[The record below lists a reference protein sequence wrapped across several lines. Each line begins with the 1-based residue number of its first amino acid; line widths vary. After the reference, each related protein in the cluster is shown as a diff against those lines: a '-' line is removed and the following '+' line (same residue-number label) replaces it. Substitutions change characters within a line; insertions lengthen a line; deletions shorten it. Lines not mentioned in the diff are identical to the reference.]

1 MFCVPLYFFCIY
13 QINVAS
19 ACGLYRKNVSR
30 TTQKVLK
37 SLTFKQ
43 ISLLYILFSICL
55 SFFFFFV
62 VFWTSEISFI
72 YFARRLAFCFP
83 NFLAHSSFSIFRFFG
98 FSHFHL
104 PCYFRTHL
112 TRGTDRKLRRTVARR
127 PLCIVP
133 WSDYILVIV
142 LVYKDRCY
150 IPLYCPSRRW
160 RAIDATKDALKTP
173 TASIFVQHIES
184 QRKRW
189 RWRRRL
195 RCRYRRI
202 GGYIC
207 R

>member
-1 MFCVPLYFFCIY
+1 M
-13 QINVAS
+13 
-19 ACGLYRKNVSR
+19 
-30 TTQKVLK
+30 
-37 SLTFKQ
+37 
-43 ISLLYILFSICL
+43 YILFSICL
-55 SFFFFFV
+55 SFFCCCFF
-62 VFWTSEISFI
+62 EQAKLLLFI
-72 YFARRLAFCFP
+72 LLDVLAFCFP
-83 NFLAHSSFSIFRFFG
+83 NFLAHSGFSIFRFFG

-142 LVYKDRCY
+142 VVYKDRCY

-195 RCRYRRI
+195 RCRYGHI